1 MLMGE
6 IFTNNI
12 EMERALVNDIGQ
24 SVQKTKLAFLP
35 VRCFCALGYGFLVS
49 FVGRLVLAA
58 GQLISSWFKC
68 CLGQF
73 ILIKRLLI
81 LWLKI
86 FVYVLEVFR
95 SFDVLSSS
103 QLHYILFLWTFEEV
117 LDIKFRFYSR
127 KNSVLGYLAACWQP
141 KHPNQVGS
149 LQFWRSVYSF
159 STSFF
164 LGFIGGR
171 RYFTF
176 WKSPIFKITPLQR
189 YATQCISVR
198 KHPTDSKKPLASS
211 QFMIGPSGENR

>member
-35 VRCFCALGYGFLVS
+35 VHCFCALGYGFLVS

-127 KNSVLGYLAACWQP
+127 KNSVLGYLAACWQQ
-141 KHPNQVGS
+141 KQPNQVCTLDFQCS
-149 LQFWRSVYSF
+149 IYS
-159 STSFF
+159 S
-164 LGFIGGR
+164 
-171 RYFTF
+171 
-176 WKSPIFKITPLQR
+176 SPTVGI
-189 YATQCISVR
+189 
-198 KHPTDSKKPLASS
+198 
-211 QFMIGPSGENR
+211 